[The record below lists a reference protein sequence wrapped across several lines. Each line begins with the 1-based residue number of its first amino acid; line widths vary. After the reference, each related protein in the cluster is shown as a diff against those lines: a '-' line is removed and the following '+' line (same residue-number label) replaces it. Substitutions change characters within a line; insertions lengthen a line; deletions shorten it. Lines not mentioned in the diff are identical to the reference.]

1 MDSIDEGH
9 RTVAIGLEAEHDR
22 GLFSSISTAAAAS
35 PAQSLQQAL
44 NIKETANEV
53 VMEAMRPH
61 VTVDE
66 KAPLRKRGVDQV
78 GAGGDEKRAR
88 MAEAAERRRLGMEPL
103 PPVDMPSKPGPGE
116 PETDDEDIIE
126 VVSTSGGRPSTN
138 QKGGYGLRQGRRRTW
153 HDLNGGEDEVIILS
167 DDEMV
172 APVKVEGRRAST
184 GGIGRGSTD
193 VQPLAPDEGT
203 SMYGGAS
210 EEAVA
215 YMESCLSYLTADGAQ
230 SDSGRHYQFSR
241 SALEDMISRLIRD
254 EVLND
259 EVLNRAVILLSHDDR
274 SKGVLLFN
282 TFWYEKIKD
291 GKAAEA
297 KTWCDKAM
305 GTR

>member
-1 MDSIDEGH
+1 
-9 RTVAIGLEAEHDR
+9 
-22 GLFSSISTAAAAS
+22 
-35 PAQSLQQAL
+35 
-44 NIKETANEV
+44 
-53 VMEAMRPH
+53 MEPMRPH
-61 VTVDE
+61 VDE
-66 KAPLRKRGVDQV
+66 KAPLKRRGVDQA

-88 MAEAAERRRLGMEPL
+88 MAEAAERRRLGMQPL

-167 DDEMV
+167 DDEMA
-172 APVKVEGRRAST
+172 APVKVGGRRASA
-184 GGIGRGSTD
+184 GGGGRESTD
-193 VQPLAPDEGT
+193 VQPLAPEEGP
-203 SMYGGAS
+203 SMYGGAT

-259 EVLNRAVILLSHDDR
+259 EVLNRAVILLSHDER

-305 GTR
+305 GARSVVLSGQVGRRAP